1 MTRHAYLII
10 AHNEY
15 TVLETLLS
23 MLDDRRNDIFLH
35 IDRRAD
41 ELYRQVSGI
50 TMNHARLHLLSDRIN
65 VYWGDISQVKVE
77 YLLFETAHRNH
88 HYDYYH
94 LLSGV
99 DLPLKSQDYIHRF
112 FAENAGKEFVGY
124 WNDASHI
131 RDLDRKVSRYY
142 FFLRYYKDRKH
153 PLHGLTSFCRNM
165 ALAVQ
170 KLFHLRRKADY
181 EFKKGF
187 QWLSI
192 TDAFCSYLIQ
202 QKPAVM
208 KRFRHTLCPDE
219 IFLHTVLW
227 NSPFR
232 KNIYCH
238 DDPQKGSMRLIDW
251 QRGNPYVWQDS
262 DFDELMSSDA
272 LFARKFSSSGN
283 TPIHRISDSLSPNLT
298 ERNRMKTH

>member
-112 FAENAGKEFVGY
+112 FAENAGKEFVGFC
-124 WNDASHI
+124 NDI
-131 RDLDRKVSRYY
+131 DNQRDLDRKVSRYHL
-142 FFLRYYKDRKH
+142 FTRYYKHKH
-153 PLHGLTSFCRNM
+153 PLCIPTSFLRNK

-170 KLFHLRRKADY
+170 ERLHLRRKTSW

-187 QWLSI
+187 HWLSI

-208 KRFRHTLCPDE
+208 KRFRFTSCPDE
-219 IFLHTVLW
+219 IFIQTVLW

-251 QRGNPYVWQDS
+251 QRGFPYVWQDN
-262 DFDELMSSDA
+262 DFDELMASDA
-272 LFARKFSSSGN
+272 LFARKFSSNNPS
-283 TPIHRISDSLSPNLT
+283 IIKRISNSITNT
-298 ERNRMKTH
+298 